1 MNLRY
6 IALYMDYDSGYEDPF
21 RDNFN
26 LHSRFISNYLSVQ
39 IRKLK
44 YATDG
49 TFNMLSIAPTI
60 VIKHLCR
67 IVGEKALHTCISFN
81 RDAYEQMNDIE
92 KYEYYLKLLEDGYRI
107 CAHYK
112 NIPLADLL
120 KLHDDFRQNNYKNEW
135 LHKKKRIK
143 EHGLDIILNCY
154 FTSTDFRLVMTA
166 CDLVSKKELISGDV
180 IRTLPDEVCF
190 AHLFKDLKIENE
202 HLIITDF
209 LDRPI
214 FSFLLS
220 DLLNGKFKI
229 IFMDNGLKYT
239 PYLG

>member
-1 MNLRY
+1 
-6 IALYMDYDSGYEDPF
+6 MDYDSGYQDPF

-49 TFNMLSIAPTI
+49 TFNMLSIVPTI
-60 VIKHLCR
+60 NIKHLCR
-67 IVGEKALHTCISFN
+67 MVGEKALHASISFN

-107 CAHYK
+107 CTQFK
-112 NIPLADLL
+112 NIPLTDLL

-135 LHKKKRIK
+135 LHKQKRFK
-143 EHGLDIILNCY
+143 EYGLSISLNCY
-154 FTSTDFRLVMTA
+154 FTSTDFRLVMTVY
-166 CDLVSKKELISGDV
+166 DLVSKKELISGEI

-190 AHLFKDLKIENE
+190 AHLFKDIKMENQDI
-202 HLIITDF
+202 IITEF

-214 FSFLLS
+214 FSFHLS
-220 DLLNGKFKI
+220 DLLEGRFKI
-229 IFMDNGLKYT
+229 NSLDNGLKYT
-239 PYLG
+239 PYFG